1 MVKRS
6 KGFLSKKTKRLVRK
20 KRVTVSAAVRRFNV
34 GDVVVFHP
42 QTMAEGRPHLRYIDR
57 RGIVKEVRG
66 RNSYVVEIRDGGKT
80 KYLIANSIHLKAG

>member
-42 QTMAEGRPHLRYIDR
+42 QATVEGRPHLRYIDR